1 MPKNAKM
8 KMIKSHTRQ
17 SKWLNQPPS
26 DDVVVKEGIE
36 DAPERE
42 AADAGAGEK
51 ILFCDNGL
59 LETAALFIYIYTKNK
74 YY

>member
-1 MPKNAKM
+1 M
-8 KMIKSHTRQ
+8 KIIKIQTRQ

-26 DDVVVKEGIE
+26 DDVAVKEGIE
-36 DAPERE
+36 EVGAGVET
-42 AADAGAGEK
+42 AGADEK